1 VIAATELRYRPTTA
15 TDGPALFR
23 LFQQLHTDE
32 IATLAVDAATRAAL
46 ASMQYVEQRVRTAA
60 EFPDAVDV
68 AIENA
73 AGLCGRMVTVMR
85 GGGIQ
90 LLQLGVLVEH
100 RGQGIGTLAMR
111 RLATIAE
118 GHGCPIWLRADA
130 TSSDCRGF
138 LERVGFTVSGR
149 GGRLLVERAT
159 AAADRFVAA

>member
-1 VIAATELRYRPTTA
+1 MIAASDLRYRPTND

-23 LFQQLHTDE
+23 LFQQLHTAE
-32 IATLAVDAATRAAL
+32 IATLAIDATTRAAL

-68 AIENA
+68 TIEC
-73 AGLCGRMVTVMR
+73 GSVLCGRMVTVMR

-90 LLQLGVLVEH
+90 LLQLGVLIEH
-100 RGQGIGTLAMR
+100 RRQGIGTLAMR
-111 RLATIAE
+111 RLAGIAE
-118 GHGCPIWLRADA
+118 EHGCPIWLRADA

-138 LERVGFTVSGR
+138 LERVGFTVSGH

-159 AAADRFVAA
+159 AVEAA